1 MNQIRQKRLIEYA
14 DKHGQTLTCNYFV
27 FKGVGCGFV
36 INGKRR
42 MIAQKFDLI
51 MFIILR

>member
-1 MNQIRQKRLIEYA
+1 MNQIRQKRLIKYA
-14 DKHGQTLTCNYFV
+14 KKHWQTLTCNYFV

-36 INGKRR
+36 INGKRH
-42 MIAQKFDLI
+42 MIAQKIVLI